1 MTILTRYI
9 IRSHLGPFLFT
20 FSLLTGLLFV
30 NAIAQRLDDLAGKGL
45 PREIIFEALILSLPH
60 TIALTLPM
68 AVLPAVLYT
77 FSELAANSEIV
88 AMSGGGVRPRRLFM
102 PAMFLGVVLTGIT
115 FFFNDRVLPEANHR
129 LKNLQISIR
138 HKSPTF
144 QLREHVVN
152 VIKGEGGLGPFYLRA
167 DVIDPVSS
175 ELTDV
180 VIYDMSR
187 QGIKRTTYAAR
198 GSMQMNASFTDLQLR
213 LYDGRVYE
221 VRSSKL
227 GGFQQTDFDQQVFV
241 LRGVGDI
248 FEDTDADS
256 RSDREMSVGMLWD
269 SASYR
274 LVQLDSIRGES
285 RDGTLEAVERVLG
298 RSSADYSPG
307 GFMKTVPRVEQGRRL
322 PPDQVT
328 RMVSIDAQSRETRFE
343 SLRRQANRYG
353 VEIHKKLVIAS
364 ACMVFVLIGMPVG
377 VRFQRGGISMV
388 IVVSAVVISMYQY
401 GLSTGED
408 WADRNLAT
416 PFWSM
421 WSASLVLILAGTL
434 LATRIGRWTASA
446 RDSGWRELWL
456 ESRAVLRR
464 LATRRPAR

>member
-45 PREIIFEALILSLPH
+45 PREIIFEALFLSLPH

-88 AMSGGGVRPRRLFM
+88 AMSGGGVRPRKLFL
-102 PAMFLGVVLTGIT
+102 PAMFLGVVLTGVT

-144 QLREHVVN
+144 QLRERVVN
-152 VIKGEGGLGPFYLRA
+152 VIKGEGGLGPYYLRA
-167 DVIDPVSS
+167 DIIDPVSS

-180 VIYDMSR
+180 VIHDMSR
-187 QGIKRTTYAAR
+187 QGIRRTTYASR
-198 GSMQMNASFTDLQLR
+198 GRMQMNDSFTDLQLR
-213 LYDGRVYE
+213 LYDGRSYE
-221 VRSSKL
+221 VTDNKH
-227 GGFQQTDFDQQVFV
+227 GGFRQTVFDRQVYV
-241 LRGVGDI
+241 LRGVADI
-248 FEDTDADS
+248 FEDTDADY
-256 RSDREMSVGMLWD
+256 RSDREMSVTMLRD
-269 SASYR
+269 SANRR
-274 LVQLDSIRGES
+274 LVQLDSIREES
-285 RDGTLEAVERVLG
+285 AGGTIDAVRRALG
-298 RSSADYSPG
+298 GSSPDDDPG
-307 GFMKTVPRVEQGRRL
+307 MFSKHPPRYVEPRFQSDEITRR
-322 PPDQVT
+322 
-328 RMVSIDAQSRETRFE
+328 VSIEAQTRETRFNM
-343 SLRRQANRYG
+343 LRRQANRYS

-388 IVVSAVVISMYQY
+388 IVVSAVVISVYQY
-401 GLSTGED
+401 GMSTGED

-421 WSASLVLILAGTL
+421 WSPSLVFIVIGACF
-434 LATRIGRWTASA
+434 ATRIGRWTASA

-456 ESRAVLRR
+456 ELRAGVRR
-464 LATRRPAR
+464 LSTRRRTP

>member
-9 IRSHLGPFLFT
+9 IRSHLGPLLFT
-20 FSLLTGLLFV
+20 FSLLSGLLWV

-45 PREIIFEALILSLPH
+45 PREVIFEALILYLPH

-88 AMSGGGVRPRRLFM
+88 AMSGGGVRPRKLFL

-138 HKSPTF
+138 QKSPTF
-144 QLREHVVN
+144 QLRERVVN
-152 VIKGEGGLGPFYLRA
+152 VIRGEGGLGPFYLRA

-180 VIYDMSR
+180 VIHDLSR
-187 QGIKRTTYAAR
+187 QGVRRTTYASR
-198 GSMQMNASFTDLQLR
+198 GTMQMNGAFTDLQLR

-221 VRSSKL
+221 VRDRKH
-227 GGFQQTDFDQQVFV
+227 GAFRQTGFDQQVYV

-248 FEDTDADS
+248 FEDTDADY
-256 RSDREMSVGMLWD
+256 RSDREMSVGMLRD
-269 SASYR
+269 SANYR
-274 LVQLDSIRGES
+274 LLQLDSIREES
-285 RDGTLEAVERVLG
+285 RGGTFDAVRRALG
-298 RSSADYSPG
+298 TDSTGDDPGRFSKDPSGLG
-307 GFMKTVPRVEQGRRL
+307 GFRL
-322 PPDQVT
+322 PADEVS
-328 RMVSIDAQSRETRFE
+328 RMVAIDAHTRQNRFN
-343 SLRRQANRYG
+343 SLRRQASRYS

-377 VRFQRGGISMV
+377 VRFPRGGISMV
-388 IVVSAVVISMYQY
+388 IVVSAVVISVYQY
-401 GLSTGED
+401 GMSTGED

-421 WSASLVLILAGTL
+421 WSPSLVFIGIGTFL
-434 LATRIGRWTASA
+434 STRIGRWTASA

-456 ESRAVLRR
+456 ELRAGARR
-464 LATRRPAR
+464 LSTRRRAP